1 MKGADEAREAN
12 VPQTTQ
18 LREPD
23 EVARPLLPTI
33 QPNRPSDDSQMK
45 MAGSGLQKSLFLWI
59 FVLFLAMTG
68 IFFFLGEVPS
78 LLPQDVVFK
87 NETFETKLDAS
98 TFAEEE
104 SSDESIA
111 VLNMNPESTIASD
124 VLGGWHN
131 PKEGS
136 IIIEFNRTGRCP
148 RPVLRGRL
156 SGPALGMLEWKYLS
170 GNSTTVQGKYQ
181 VPFSGTYYLEII
193 VMLCHGWNRTTDFKD
208 ICLEDRAHHR
218 VTELNTIIQ
227 VSRAQ
232 KGAHEM
238 YWVSNATST
247 AIQPLYTRFQ
257 PPNCRNE
264 SQTDLERCSGS
275 MDSSRFTP
283 YSLQWDT
290 DELKQK
296 LGSINNS
303 SKICLVGASH
313 SKLML
318 GYMNRFVPNGTVA
331 FPNGLGYKNR
341 TTFPRYVTREFV
353 EDLVNRLK
361 CKKIVIG
368 LGQWSAGWPEDEPT
382 LFPAFE
388 TQMSTLLEN
397 IQDIGVEIF
406 LRSLHYNP
414 IGDMISA
421 CPPIDWR
428 SPPVIDGY
436 NRILKRVSKKFNVQF
451 IDTNAI
457 IGPFWDSPPDWCH
470 FKNDAGVNDALY
482 IAGRVLGLL

>member
-1 MKGADEAREAN
+1 M
-12 VPQTTQ
+12 
-18 LREPD
+18 
-23 EVARPLLPTI
+23 PLLPLI

-45 MAGSGLQKSLFLWI
+45 MAGSGLPYRNASGEPCLSSRSCGSSI

-98 TFAEEE
+98 TFTEEE

-156 SGPALGMLEWKYLS
+156 SGPALGMVEWKYLS

-208 ICLEDRAHHR
+208 ICLEDPAHHR
-218 VTELNTIIQ
+218 VTELNTTIQ

-257 PPNCRNE
+257 PQGCRNE
-264 SQTDLERCSGS
+264 SQTHLERCRNGS
-275 MDSSRFTP
+275 DLSRFTP
-283 YSLQWDT
+283 YALQWDT

-296 LGSINNS
+296 LINET

-313 SKLML
+313 STLMQE
-318 GYMNRFVPNGTVA
+318 YMNMFVPNGV
-331 FPNGLGYKNR
+331 GLGR
-341 TTFPRYVTREFV
+341 AQFPRNVTLEVV
-353 EDLVNRLK
+353 EDLVRLR
-361 CKKIVIG
+361 CQKIVIG
-368 LGQWSAGWPEDEPT
+368 LGQWSAGWPEYEPT

-397 IQDIGVEIF
+397 IQGIGAEIF
-406 LRSLHYNP
+406 LRSIHYNP
-414 IGDMISA
+414 IGDRIGE
-421 CPPIDWR
+421 CPPTDWR

-436 NRILKRVSKKFNVQF
+436 NRILKRVSKKFGVQF

-457 IGPFWDSPPDWCH
+457 IGPVWDSAPDWCH
-470 FKNDAGVNDALY
+470 YRNVAGVNDALY